1 MNILVC
7 VKQVPDDYVKVYLN
21 ESGEPS
27 VEKIE
32 KVVHAFDTYATE
44 LAVRLVEKHGGKVTV
59 VSVGDEAALRPSLVQ
74 QIAVGAGSG
83 VIGLADTKGKDESA
97 VAELLKELAGKAE
110 ETAGEAFDLILCG
123 KESTDLI
130 GSQVGAMLAEK
141 MGLPFVSSVIEAEP
155 SETGLLVK
163 QETEEGYA
171 RYEVKTPAVF
181 TIAKPDYEPRYPTL
195 KSKMAARKA
204 QIPTIAL
211 SETGEALV
219 QVTGYSEPAK
229 REAGV
234 KIQEKEAIDA
244 VTKAMELLTKD
255 KVL

>member
-21 ESGEPS
+21 ENKEPA

-32 KVVHAFDTYATE
+32 KVVNAFDTYATE
-44 LAVRLVEKHGGKVTV
+44 LAVRFTEQHGGKVTV
-59 VSVGDEAALRPSLVQ
+59 VSVGDETALRPSLVQ
-74 QIAVGAGSG
+74 QIAVGAGTG
-83 VIGLADTKGKDESA
+83 FIGAADTKGKDESSI
-97 VAELLKELAGKAE
+97 AELLKELTARVE
-110 ETAGEAFDLILCG
+110 EAAGELFDLILCG

-141 MGLPFVSSVIEAEP
+141 MGLPFVSSVVEAEP
-155 SETGLLVK
+155 SGDGLSVK

-171 RYEVKTPAVF
+171 RYEVRTPAVF

-204 QIPTIAL
+204 QIPVIPL
-211 SETGEALV
+211 SVAGESMV

-229 REAGV
+229 REAGIR
-234 KIQEKEAIDA
+234 IQEKEAADA
-244 VTKAMELLTKD
+244 VAKAMELLAKD